1 MCGILGFVNAVNT
14 AGKTPSVSYHV
25 KADDFI
31 SQGLVVSSL
40 RGMDSTGVFQVDGA
54 GVPYMYKLPVQA
66 SMFIQDKNA
75 KQFIRA
81 TNRVAMTVCHVRA
94 ATEGSVSLSNAHP
107 FSVNHPDNQD
117 RLLMGVHNGTLTGWK
132 SHKEAR
138 DYDVDSEWAMG
149 RLVEEGRKALTDTI
163 RGAYS
168 FVWWD
173 NENPMRLWFA
183 RNSERP
189 LALARTKNK
198 KHIMFASEPDMLAL
212 LAGRNGIEIEET
224 IYITG
229 TNQMYYVDVDQSEL
243 ILEPFG
249 EKYQEPAYGRPFV
262 QSGTGSYP
270 AGTNVTSI
278 NRGGSYHS
286 SDPVGFFSRIDAWLL
301 EVEKPKQEDAFRAP
315 TAADRSDDVDYSV
328 DAYTAADTS
337 SDIIEVPFD
346 VGELPSIRQTEY
358 HQELADASE
367 ILEAQARGLLGTAVV
382 FEADD
387 SYTSD
392 GVCGAVR
399 VVATENHPDY
409 DPSKST
415 GNSITK
421 GDAIFLATGDQYDPT
436 NNMFKG
442 KKVIGVIAGVKSEGV
457 ACTYMLSPLK
467 SAGYARIKKDIDL
480 YLEGSG
486 HAISV
491 PATNV
496 H

>member
-1 MCGILGFVNAVNT
+1 M
-14 AGKTPSVSYHV
+14 
-25 KADDFI
+25 
-31 SQGLVVSSL
+31 SSL
-40 RGMDSTGVFQVDGA
+40 RGMDSTGMFQVDAA

-81 TNRVAMTVCHVRA
+81 TPRVAMTVCHVRA

-107 FSVNHPDNQD
+107 FSVNHPDD
-117 RLLMGVHNGTLTGWK
+117 ESRLLIGVHNGTLQNWK

-138 DYDVDSEWAMG
+138 EYDVDSDWAMS
-149 RLVEEGRKALTDTI
+149 RILVEGRKAFTDTL

-189 LALARTKNK
+189 LAVARTKNK

-212 LAGRNGIEIEET
+212 LTGRNGMEVEET

-229 TNQMYYVDVDQSEL
+229 TNQLYYVDVDRDEL
-243 ILEPFG
+243 ILEPHG
-249 EKYQEPAYGRPFV
+249 EKYQEPLTYSRPLV
-262 QSGTGSYP
+262 PSGNGSYYG
-270 AGTNVTSI
+270 GTNVTNI
-278 NRGGSYHS
+278 NRSYAS
-286 SDPVGFFSRIDAWLL
+286 SEPASFFSLIDKWFLG
-301 EVEKPKQEDAFRAP
+301 VENPKTADFVAP
-315 TAADRSDDVDYSV
+315 GARDRGDLDYSV
-328 DAYTAADTS
+328 DAYAAADTS

-346 VGELPSIRQTEY
+346 VAELPTIRPAEY
-358 HQELADASE
+358 HQDLADTSE
-367 ILEAQARGLLGTAVV
+367 ILEATARGLLGTAVV
-382 FEADD
+382 FEADG

-392 GVCGAVR
+392 GVCGAIR

-409 DPSKST
+409 DPSKSA
-415 GNSITK
+415 GMSIGK
-421 GDAIFLATGDQYDPT
+421 GEAIFLATSDQYDPT
-436 NNMFKG
+436 HNMFKG
-442 KKVIGVIAGVKSEGV
+442 KKTIGVIAGVKSEGF
-457 ACTYMLSPLK
+457 ACTYLLSPLK
-467 SAGYARIKKDIDL
+467 SAGYARIKKDIDT

-486 HAISV
+486 QVVSF
-491 PATNV
+491 PATRV

>member
-1 MCGILGFVNAVNT
+1 M
-14 AGKTPSVSYHV
+14 
-25 KADDFI
+25 
-31 SQGLVVSSL
+31 SSL
-40 RGMDSTGVFQVDGA
+40 RGMDSTGIFQVDGA

-107 FSVNHPDNQD
+107 FSVNHPDD
-117 RLLMGVHNGTLTGWK
+117 DSRLLMGIHNGTLTGWK
-132 SHKEAR
+132 SHKDAR
-138 DYDVDSEWAMG
+138 DFDVDSEWAMN
-149 RLVEEGRKALTDTI
+149 RLMVEGRGALTDTI

-198 KHIMFASEPDMLAL
+198 KHIMFASEPDMLTL
-212 LAGRNGIEIEET
+212 LAGRNSIEIEET

-229 TNQMYYVDVDQSEL
+229 TNQMYFVDVDKAEL

-249 EKYQEPAYGRPFV
+249 EKYQEPSTYTRPFH
-262 QSGTGSYP
+262 QSGNGSYYG
-270 AGTNVTSI
+270 GTNVTSI
-278 NRGGSYHS
+278 NRSHS
-286 SDPVGFFSRIDAWLL
+286 SDPVGFFSRLDAWFLGA
-301 EVEKPKQEDAFRAP
+301 ENPKQEDEFRAP
-315 TAADRSDDVDYSV
+315 SAADRDDGIDYSI

-337 SDIIEVPFD
+337 SDIIEVPFE
-346 VGELPSIRQTEY
+346 VGELPTIRQTEY
-358 HQELADASE
+358 HQDLADTSE

-387 SYTSD
+387 SYTTD
-392 GVCGAVR
+392 GICGGIR
-399 VVATENHPDY
+399 VVATENHPEY
-409 DPSKST
+409 DPHKPV
-415 GNSITK
+415 GKPVLK
-421 GDAIFLATGDQYDPT
+421 GDAIFLATNDQYDPT
-436 NNMFKG
+436 LNMFKG

-457 ACTYMLSPLK
+457 ACTYLLSPLK

-491 PATNV
+491 PSTSV